1 MTDESILERVQRDMA
16 AAMKARAAD
25 TLSTLR
31 MLKAALMEA
40 KTKKPKEAVLSRD
53 EEVEVLQRYAKK
65 RRETI
70 EELQKV
76 GRQDLVAREEQEI
89 AVTQRYLPQMLSE
102 DELRAAVQE
111 AVGRLGA
118 AGPKDAGKVIGAV
131 MAQVR
136 GRAEGATVSR
146 LVREALSGGSA

>member
-1 MTDESILERVQRDMA
+1 MSDASILDRVQADMA
-16 AAMKARAAD
+16 AAMKAKDAA

-40 KTKKPKEAVLSRD
+40 RTKKPKDAT
-53 EEVEVLQRYAKK
+53 EEEIEVLQRYAKK

-70 EELQKV
+70 EELK
-76 GRQDLVAREEQEI
+76 RIHRPDLVPREEQEI
-89 AVTQRYLPQMLSE
+89 AVTQRYLPQMMGESE
-102 DELRAAVQE
+102 LAALVRE
-111 AVGRLGA
+111 AIAKTGA

-136 GRAEGATVSR
+136 GKAEGGTVSR
-146 LVREALSGGSA
+146 LVREALGG